1 MFQRQRIMNSING
14 WENRLE
20 TGRSNVYYSEHEINF
35 RISMIKAFLD
45 LEGEYLRRT
54 ENFVNLAPSEKVSVN
69 YFTGNVLSNLL
80 MMKKFDVRWLLH
92 LDLFEGEVNLIKGKK
107 IPDFIGK
114 KLNSSWNAVES
125 KGVQQRRG
133 DTISNAKE
141 QLNNLDSIDGVRP
154 DYRLISI
161 LYGNNKTDLT
171 IDIIDPKK
179 EGKLDILTKGINYG
193 RDY

>member
-1 MFQRQRIMNSING
+1 MLWNQK
-14 WENRLE
+14 
-20 TGRSNVYYSEHEINF
+20 VYS
-35 RISMIKAFLD
+35 K
-45 LEGEYLRRT
+45 EG
-54 ENFVNLAPSEKVSVN
+54 
-69 YFTGNVLSNLL
+69 
-80 MMKKFDVRWLLH
+80 
-92 LDLFEGEVNLIKGKK
+92 
-107 IPDFIGK
+107 
-114 KLNSSWNAVES
+114 
-125 KGVQQRRG
+125 G